1 MRKKENKPV
10 RSRRAFRRSLILA
23 LAAVWLLFAA
33 LLTYVTAYHLYKD
46 FSQTADSYAD
56 NVSLIGNLD
65 AWYARP
71 ELDWY
76 YGQQYAHPDRLIHDM
91 QQIYL
96 RQGGGYYMAMR
107 DPELPLADLLIPD
120 AAYLVDTAVLYYDA
134 DGSLMFRN
142 GSILTFSCCTFEEM
156 EAYAEKG
163 LAPDHYGWIDL
174 AALPEGEGF
183 LKKLRNFVPEMALP
197 FRCRWQLSRKKQTK
211 K

>member
-46 FSQTADSYAD
+46 FSQTAASYAD

-65 AWYARP
+65 AYYARP

-91 QQIYL
+91 QQIYRALTETDLLVLASPIYYHNISGQLKCAIDRFYSALYPTAPSRLRKVAMFLASGDADMTDGARFSYEGDFLGYLGLEDVGLVSNHDANWPKTL
-96 RQGGGYYMAMR
+96 RQ
-107 DPELPLADLLIPD
+107 
-120 AAYLVDTAVLYYDA
+120 
-134 DGSLMFRN
+134 
-142 GSILTFSCCTFEEM
+142 
-156 EAYAEKG
+156 
-163 LAPDHYGWIDL
+163 
-174 AALPEGEGF
+174 
-183 LKKLRNFVPEMALP
+183 MALS
-197 FRCRWQLSRKKQTK
+197 L
-211 K
+211 